1 MFRQRVIE
9 KLAEQSDIPD
19 KSNLLPVM
27 ATLAGGSLLGAGLG
41 SLTVPAAMRLAGSKM
56 SFDEIKKMRGKI
68 LAGGAGA
75 GLLGGAAVTGGML
88 KAKEKEEIKKRFF
101 DKQFSEKLTRDPV
114 QSVKE
119 YKKLLYEIKYDFS
132 KFEEHPK
139 IKKQKTN

>member
-19 KSNLLPVM
+19 KSNVLPVM

-75 GLLGGAAVTGGML
+75 GILGGAALTVAML
-88 KAKEKEEIKKRFF
+88 KAKEKEEIKKALG
-101 DKQFSEKLTRDPV
+101 KG
-114 QSVKE
+114 
-119 YKKLLYEIKYDFS
+119 
-132 KFEEHPK
+132 
-139 IKKQKTN
+139 